1 MDDMSTYFFLLQIIM
16 VYNCRSAAAVAA
28 ISVPKNFPINNLG
41 SMYNSTILFLNKG
54 NNASNS
60 S

>member
-41 SMYNSTILFLNKG
+41 SMYTILFLNKG